1 MCREDCGSNSAYWF
15 NAIIITNAVSS
26 IENDDKRSI
35 TRVDNYIH
43 FMVAFVHVNSRVDS
57 TLDTVLEIYGLVME
71 RRAYPEM
78 SSLFGLSA
86 VSVQC
91 WY

>member
-1 MCREDCGSNSAYWF
+1 M
-15 NAIIITNAVSS
+15 ITNAISS
-26 IENDDKRSI
+26 IDRDDKRSV

-43 FMVAFVHVNSRVDS
+43 FVVAFVHVNNRENSA
-57 TLDTVLEIYGLVME
+57 LGTVLEIYGLMME

-78 SSLFGLSA
+78 RSLFSSSA